1 MRFFFGA
8 MVSCVIVILLLAS
21 CAAGPTVDDDLY
33 AYLSTKEH
41 HKVAEIDFG
50 HVVPGD
56 WTKMVIVCAGATKDE
71 LDKALGFEWKDA
83 PSLQASSNFI
93 SMAVFARKNDVE
105 SFDNVGS
112 DPFIEGEWYF
122 TPCTSEILGDPDTA
136 EPLSLPRAHSKIFL
150 TFHNSDT
157 PHFWYVSKQEFQRL
171 RSESNNFR
179 ESDVSQ

>member
-1 MRFFFGA
+1 PELPRKRSRHGKHP
-8 MVSCVIVILLLAS
+8 SRDELLAPDQES
-21 CAAGPTVDDDLY
+21 PKPAAVPSL
-33 AYLSTKEH
+33 
-41 HKVAEIDFG
+41 G